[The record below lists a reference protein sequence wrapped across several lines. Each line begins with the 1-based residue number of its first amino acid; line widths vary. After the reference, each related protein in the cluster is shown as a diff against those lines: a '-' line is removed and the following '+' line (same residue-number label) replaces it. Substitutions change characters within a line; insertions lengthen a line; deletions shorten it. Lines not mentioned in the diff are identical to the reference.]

1 MTLSNINKSKVMD
14 EEFGG
19 NSLNFNIELGDVKAG
34 KPSETE

>member
-1 MTLSNINKSKVMD
+1 MD

-34 KPSETE
+34 KASETEQEVIG